1 LNSGA
6 AMGIV
11 KTHRRM
17 NIWTL
22 SYRIG
27 LALIAILVVIGMV
40 AVFSPQFGRYRE
52 LRRRESALQEEIRLE
67 QEILRHLQEQQQR
80 LLTDPRFVE
89 KVAREELRY
98 VKPGE
103 TVFKF
108 VEDEPSTSYS
118 PVR

>member
-1 LNSGA
+1 
-6 AMGIV
+6 
-11 KTHRRM
+11 M
-17 NIWTL
+17 NIWTWA
-22 SYRIG
+22 YRVG
-27 LALIAILVVIGMV
+27 LALIAILVVIGV
-40 AVFSPQFGRYRE
+40 AAVFAPQIGRYQE
-52 LRRRESALQEEIRLE
+52 LRRREAALQEEIRLE

-108 VEDEPSTSYS
+108 VDDDPLTTNL
-118 PVR
+118 PKR

>member
-1 LNSGA
+1 
-6 AMGIV
+6 MGILEAN
-11 KTHRRM
+11 TPM

-22 SYRIG
+22 AYRIG
-27 LALIAILVVIGMV
+27 LFLIAVLIVIGAV
-40 AVFSPQFGRYRE
+40 AVFSPQIGRYRE
-52 LRRRESALQEEIRLE
+52 LRRKEAVLQEEIRLE

-80 LLTDPRFVE
+80 LMTDPRFVE

-108 VEDEPSTSYS
+108 VEDEPGTYG
-118 PVR
+118 PPR